1 MNKAVSAILLIHLL
15 AGISQA
21 EELITKP
28 LFFIQRS
35 KNANIVRYDAQLNKD
50 GTLNSKEPVIAYWIL
65 QAEDG
70 RREPLNLL
78 ERTKAYGFDIQSDG
92 SGTSYHMKLA
102 AFPKREIRVY
112 THGDGVKAVMVING
126 KPAYLEKVFIDSKEG
141 LVLPTVLYVE
151 LFGTDVSTGEKRYE
165 KILP

>member
-1 MNKAVSAILLIHLL
+1 MNKAVSAILLIQLL
-15 AGISQA
+15 AGISHA
-21 EELITKP
+21 GEVVTKP
-28 LFFIQRS
+28 LFYIQRS
-35 KNANIVRYDAQLNKD
+35 KNANIVRYDAQLNQD

-65 QAEDG
+65 EAEDG

-78 ERTKAYGFDIQSDG
+78 ERTKAYGFAVQPNG
-92 SGTSYHMKLA
+92 SGTAYHVKLA

-112 THGDGVKAVMVING
+112 THGDGVKAVMVIGG
-126 KPAYLEKVFIDSKEG
+126 KPAYLERVFIESKEG

-165 KILP
+165 KIVP